1 MTIVTMRARL
11 TDADVRM
18 LVKGVSEE
26 ERGQAAHKICRCIE
40 QADLTIE
47 ERQHA
52 EDILRFMAKDATII
66 VRRALAVA
74 MKNSLKLPRD
84 VANKL
89 ARDMESIALPILEHS
104 PVLSD
109 SDLIEILRAAGPNR
123 QIAIAGRQS
132 LSAMITGEI
141 AESGVP
147 AALERALANDG
158 ALFDEEGLERSLERM
173 ADRPAII
180 DAMVERRK
188 LPTTIVEK
196 LLAHATG
203 AAFDH
208 LVNHHAL
215 PPQLAIELASGA
227 RERATIDLIDQA
239 ALQSDIGRFVEQ
251 INLQGRLTPSLMM
264 RAICR
269 GHIDFVEHALA
280 ELAGVPHARMWL
292 LVHDAGPLGLKNAFE
307 RAGLPQRLFP
317 PFRAAI
323 DVYHQIQ
330 RERDHLSDR
339 DRFRALMMERVLTL
353 FQSVP
358 RDDLDYLLEKLD
370 GISVRP
376 ARAAV

>member
-1 MTIVTMRARL
+1 
-11 TDADVRM
+11 
-18 LVKGVSEE
+18 
-26 ERGQAAHKICRCIE
+26 
-40 QADLTIE
+40 
-47 ERQHA
+47 
-52 EDILRFMAKDATII
+52 
-66 VRRALAVA
+66 

>member
-1 MTIVTMRARL
+1 
-11 TDADVRM
+11 
-18 LVKGVSEE
+18 
-26 ERGQAAHKICRCIE
+26 
-40 QADLTIE
+40 
-47 ERQHA
+47 
-52 EDILRFMAKDATII
+52 
-66 VRRALAVA
+66 
-74 MKNSLKLPRD
+74 
-84 VANKL
+84 
-89 ARDMESIALPILEHS
+89 
-104 PVLSD
+104 
-109 SDLIEILRAAGPNR
+109 
-123 QIAIAGRQS
+123 
-132 LSAMITGEI
+132 
-141 AESGVP
+141 
-147 AALERALANDG
+147 LANDG